1 MASSFAPADPAS
13 LSELYGICMEAF
25 KKLLLTLSEENCR
38 VVHLEQVYVPAIL
51 DEYGRAKIWGDQS
64 KADLPARARGSLD
77 DTLRH
82 DDDLKKLVRGVFLRL
97 RALLIQGE

>member
-1 MASSFAPADPAS
+1 MLA
-13 LSELYGICMEAF
+13 
-25 KKLLLTLSEENCR
+25 LSEENCR
-38 VVHLEQVYVPAIL
+38 VVHLEQVNVPAIL

-82 DDDLKKLVRGVFLRL
+82 DDDLKQLVRGVFMRL
-97 RALLIQGE
+97 SALLVQGEKHGSQDQDFCLT